1 MGQWGS
7 SAFGFVLGWAA
18 CFAMG
23 WRPSVLLVRAIWAAI
38 FTLLLMLSTEPS
50 HRLPLITA
58 VLGGGAAHLA
68 FSRIIEIGI
77 INRRGAA

>member
-38 FTLLLMLSTEPS
+38 LTLLVLSAEPT
-50 HRLPLITA
+50 HRLPFIAA

>member
-7 SAFGFVLGWAA
+7 LAFGSVLGWAA

-23 WRPSVLLVRAIWAAI
+23 WRPSVLLVRATWAAI
-38 FTLLLMLSTEPS
+38 FMLIVLNTEPS
-50 HRLPLITA
+50 HRLPLVAA
-58 VLGGGAAHLA
+58 VLGGVSSHLA

-77 INRRGAA
+77 IDRRAPA